1 MQIGKLLYVTGVT
14 EPKFSEV
21 RRLSGLRTLGLEEVV
36 FLHAAKVEGWETSL
50 AEYGINSRSFVVKGQ
65 MTRNI
70 LDVADR
76 EKVSL
81 IAASLERDRGSRT
94 RRSLTK
100 DLLRSSRVPVIIL
113 PENVE
118 VSESAQ
124 EGVFTH
130 VIFADDWSAAS
141 ENARSYLL
149 NFGKIIKALE
159 IVYVL
164 DRKLSVRDMGDLKE
178 KLSETRKIFL
188 DQGIDAE
195 AHVYAGEPADEV
207 MLAARDYCATCIV
220 MGTTGKSPLKELLS
234 KSYSYR
240 VAEASVVPTL
250 VIP

>member
-1 MQIGKLLYVTGVT
+1 MQIRKLLYVTGVSQ
-14 EPKFSEV
+14 PRFSEV
-21 RRLSGLRTLGLEEVV
+21 QRLTELRTLGLEEVI
-36 FLHAAKVEGWETSL
+36 FLHATKVEGWETRL
-50 AEYGINSRSFVVKGQ
+50 AEYGINSRAFLVEGQ

-70 LDVADR
+70 LGVAHR
-76 EKVSL
+76 EGVSL
-81 IAASLERDRGSRT
+81 IAASLERDTGGRL
-94 RRSLTK
+94 RRSLTR
-100 DLLRSSRVPVIIL
+100 DLLRLSCVPVIIL
-113 PENVE
+113 PENAN
-118 VSESAQ
+118 VSGSAR

-141 ENARSYLL
+141 ENARNYLL
-149 NFGKIIKALE
+149 HFKEIIKELE

-164 DRKLSVRDMGDLKE
+164 DRKLSVRDMGNLKD
-178 KLSETRKIFL
+178 KLSQTRKIFL
-188 DQGIDAE
+188 DHGIDAE

-207 MLAARDYCATCIV
+207 MLAAQDYGATCIV